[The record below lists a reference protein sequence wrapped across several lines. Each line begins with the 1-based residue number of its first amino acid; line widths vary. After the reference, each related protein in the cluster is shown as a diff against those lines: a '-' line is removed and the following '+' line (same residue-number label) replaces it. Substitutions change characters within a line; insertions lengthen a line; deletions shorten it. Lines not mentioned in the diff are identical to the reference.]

1 MSRINT
7 NIQSLIAQRTLAQ
20 NNQNLNTTL
29 ERLSTG
35 LRINRGKDDPAGL
48 IASENLKAD
57 ITSINAAINNG
68 ERADQVVNIA
78 EGGLT
83 EISSS
88 LNELQGLLTESAN
101 SAGLSDTEKEANQLQ
116 IDSILQTVDRI
127 ASSTNFQGD
136 KLLNGRLDFETTQ
149 IDDGI
154 VDFQVNAAKF
164 DTATQDVDVNITQSA
179 QQGSLFLSFGA
190 GTLQFSAG
198 GGEQFSIEVAGE
210 LGSREVSFA
219 SQTSLADVAATINTF
234 TDITG
239 VTAEASGNG
248 VVLRADDFGSDGF
261 VSVQNTGD
269 AVLNNANTGITQFS
283 AQDQNTIDTSLGSV
297 SFLSSGQNPVRDE
310 GQDVQGTINGIVAT
324 GEGRSLR
331 ASTDFLDVE
340 LLLASQSTG
349 GSIGADT
356 LGTGQAFSLTGGGAT
371 FQLDGDVGIAGRV
384 GLGIQ
389 EVASRR
395 LGDSELGFLDELGT
409 GEKFN
414 VVDAS
419 ESDLADAQKVVD
431 AAIEQVS
438 SLRGRLG
445 AFQANVIGA
454 TVRNL
459 GVAAENTAA
468 ANSVIRDADFAQETA
483 GLSRNQTLV
492 QAATQS
498 LALANQNPN
507 NALQLLG

>member
-136 KLLNGRLDFETTQ
+136 KLLNGRLDFQTTQ

-179 QQGSLFLSFGA
+179 QQGSLFLSF
-190 GTLQFSAG
+190 
-198 GGEQFSIEVAGE
+198 
-210 LGSREVSFA
+210 GSREVSFA